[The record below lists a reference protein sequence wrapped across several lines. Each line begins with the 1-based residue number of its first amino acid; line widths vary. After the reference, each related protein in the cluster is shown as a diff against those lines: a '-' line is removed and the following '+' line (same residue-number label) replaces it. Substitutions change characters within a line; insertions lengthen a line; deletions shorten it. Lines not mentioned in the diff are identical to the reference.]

1 MSISTSPMVAASR
14 REVLLARFI
23 AYCELSKPRIAAL
36 VLVVVAVSA
45 FVGSSG
51 AMSQPAQP
59 WVWIHALIGT
69 LLIATSAGAFNQA
82 IERRS
87 DALMERTI
95 DRPLPAG
102 RLHLSEVVTFG
113 FVTLAAGF
121 IYLFAL
127 VNPLTAL
134 LGALTWFSYVVIYT
148 PLKSRTAANTAI
160 GAVAGAMPV
169 LIGWAAVGG
178 SFSLSD
184 GPMSGGLRVGAL
196 FLIVYL
202 WQFPHFMAIAW
213 IYRRQYAAAGMKMLT
228 VVEPT
233 GRRAG
238 AQAIL
243 AALALVPVSLLAGT
257 DTLRISFAAGALMLG
272 LAYFAASVWFCLR
285 RDERAARTL
294 LQVSLVY
301 LPALLA
307 ALVWSAA

>member
-14 REVLLARFI
+14 REMLLARAA

-45 FVGSSG
+45 FVGSSV
-51 AMSQPAQP
+51 ALSEPAQP
-59 WVWIHALIGT
+59 WIWVNTLIGT

-82 IERRS
+82 IERGR

-95 DRPLPAG
+95 ERPLPTG

-113 FVTLAAGF
+113 FITLAAGF
-121 IYLFAL
+121 IYLFML
-127 VNPLTAL
+127 VNALTAL
-134 LGALTWFSYVVIYT
+134 LGALTWFSYVGIYT
-148 PLKSRTAANTAI
+148 PLKSRTSANTAI

-178 SFSLSD
+178 SFSLAD

-213 IYRRQYAAAGMKMLT
+213 IYRQQYAAAGMKMLT

-257 DTLRISFAAGALMLG
+257 DTLRISYVAGALMLG
-272 LAYFAASVWFCLR
+272 IAYFAASAWYCWR
-285 RDERAARTL
+285 RDERSARTL

-301 LPALLA
+301 LPGLLALL
-307 ALVWSAA
+307 VVSSV

>member
-1 MSISTSPMVAASR
+1 MSISTSPLTTASR
-14 REVLLARFI
+14 REVLLARVA
-23 AYCELSKPRIAAL
+23 AYCELSKPRIAAM
-36 VLVVVAVSA
+36 VLVVVAVAA
-45 FVGSSG
+45 FVGSTG
-51 AMSQPAQP
+51 PAQP
-59 WVWIHALIGT
+59 WVWANALIGT
-69 LLIATSAGAFNQA
+69 LLIAASAGAFNQA

-95 DRPLPAG
+95 ERPLPAG

-113 FVTLAAGF
+113 SVTLTAGF
-121 IYLFAL
+121 VYLLLL

-134 LGALTWFSYVVIYT
+134 LGALTWFSYVAIYT

-184 GPMSGGLRVGAL
+184 GPVPGALRVGAL

-213 IYRRQYAAAGMKMLT
+213 IYRQQYAAAGMQMLT

-238 AQAIL
+238 GQAIL
-243 AALALVPVSLLAGT
+243 AALAIVPVSLLAGS
-257 DTLRISFAAGALMLG
+257 DPLRVSYALGALLLG
-272 LAYFAASVWFCLR
+272 VAYFAASAWFCWR
-285 RDERAARTL
+285 RDERSARTL

-301 LPALLA
+301 LPGLLALLVMS
-307 ALVWSAA
+307 LV